1 MEGIDIDS
9 IVRKAVTE
17 YRRQER
23 DLAEAKAAH
32 SLVVAV
38 DELLRRIETLER
50 IVHQFRP

>member
-17 YRRQER
+17 YRKQER

-32 SLVVAV
+32 TFTVAV
-38 DELLRRIETLER
+38 DGLIRRIETLER